1 MNIFYP
7 VAKAKTRQHLINPAI
22 SAPAVLEKE
31 QYTSGEQTAYVK
43 PGEVPNLLSLVQPDD
58 VIFTQDNNPVA
69 KDICITEV
77 IFALWH
83 KGKWVV
89 AETIRGPRTTF
100 CETQPGIWELD
111 GQFRV
116 PSRRTYL
123 LDDEA
128 YWDYDESEFIMIP
141 IKAKY
146 IEQTRAFSLST
157 SGNYDSG
164 TVELLGIKLEVP
176 VEGEILSR
184 KPPTPEEVI

>member
-7 VAKAKTRQHLINPAI
+7 VAKAKTRQYLINPAI
-22 SAPAVLEKE
+22 AAPVVLETE

-83 KGKWVV
+83 EDEWVV
-89 AETIRGPRTTF
+89 AETIGCTRTAF

-111 GQFRV
+111 GCLVV
-116 PSRRTYL
+116 PSRRAYI
-123 LDDEA
+123 LDDRHS
-128 YWDYDESEFIMIP
+128 DYKESNHIPIP

-157 SGNYDSG
+157 SGNYDSS
-164 TVELLGIKLEVP
+164 TVELLGVKLEVP